1 MMFLKNIIC
10 PYKAKAVRSLNIK
23 TINKPSIHTTM
34 NYHELLKKVE
44 DYVNLFFREHT
55 DPNLFFHNLSHTSNV
70 VDNTK
75 QIADHYQLD
84 DRAFFVVCAAA
95 CFHDTGQLIKSG
107 EGHEDRSAE
116 LAQDYLTGIGVNEE
130 DITAIKKCILA
141 TTMPQRPESLS
152 EQIIC
157 DADLFNLGSNNFRDQ
172 NRLLRKEMEAVNNVK
187 MDGAAWR
194 ASSIS
199 ILEKHTYHTDYCR
212 LLLDKTKAENLDRL
226 KNRQEEKLKE
236 DQEASTLQNA
246 AMANLELMTGHGDN
260 KKKAKIK
267 KKDRPLRGIETMF
280 RISASKNVRISEM
293 ADNKAHIMISVNSII
308 ISVVLGLI
316 IRTLEQNS
324 NLIIPTIILLLVNV
338 TTIIFSVLATRPKI
352 ANGLF
357 TQEQVDNKSVNLLYF
372 GTYYNMHYKEY
383 EDGINAMM
391 ADGDF
396 LYSSLTKDIFW
407 QGKVLGRK
415 YKLLRISYTIFL
427 FGIIAAVLAFTA
439 AVIFSR

>member
-1 MMFLKNIIC
+1 
-10 PYKAKAVRSLNIK
+10 
-23 TINKPSIHTTM
+23 M

-44 DYVNLFFREHT
+44 EHVNLFFREHI
-55 DPNLFFHNLSHTSNV
+55 DPNLSFHNLSHTRNV

-84 DRAFFVVCAAA
+84 DRNFFIVCAAA

-107 EGHEDRSAE
+107 EGHEERSAE
-116 LAQDYLTGIGVNEE
+116 LAQGYLVSIGISEE

-141 TTMPQRPESLS
+141 TTMPQVPESLN

-157 DADLFNLGSNNFRDQ
+157 DADLFNLGTDAFREQ
-172 NRLLRKEMEAVNNVK
+172 NKLLRKEMEAINNVK
-187 MDGAAWR
+187 MDGVAWR

-212 LLLDKTKAENLDRL
+212 LLLNKTKAENLDRL
-226 KNRQEEKLKE
+226 KNRQEEKLIKE
-236 DQEASTLQNA
+236 QEAAMLQKA
-246 AMANLELMTGHGDN
+246 AVENPEPSVAGIEN
-260 KKKAKIK
+260 KKKDKPK
-267 KKDRPLRGIETMF
+267 KKDIPSRGIETMF

-316 IRTLEQNS
+316 ISSLEQYPY
-324 NLIIPTIILLLVNV
+324 LIIPTIVLLIVNV

-352 ANGLF
+352 ADGVF

-372 GTYYNMHYKEY
+372 GSYYNMDLKEY
-383 EDGINAMM
+383 DDGLKKMM
-391 ADGDF
+391 ADSEF
-396 LYSSLTKDIFW
+396 LYGNLTKDIFW

-415 YKLLRISYTIFL
+415 YHLLRISYTIFL
-427 FGIIAAVLAFTA
+427 YGIIAAVLAFSA
-439 AVIFSR
+439 AIFFSR